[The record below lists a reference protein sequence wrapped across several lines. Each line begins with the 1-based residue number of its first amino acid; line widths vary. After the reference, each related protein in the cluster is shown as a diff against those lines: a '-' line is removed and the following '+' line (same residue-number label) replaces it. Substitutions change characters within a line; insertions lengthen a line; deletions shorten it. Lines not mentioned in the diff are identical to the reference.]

1 MLPILRY
8 PEEGADEVNPARSP
22 IRCAIY
28 IRKASEEKVSSNPSI
43 LLHAQREACEAC
55 VLSRRHEGWQL
66 NTMTAVSL
74 AAIWRDQVSEGCS
87 MT

>member
-28 IRKASEEKVSSNPSI
+28 IRKASEEKVSSSPSI
-43 LLHAQREACEAC
+43 LLHAHREACEAY
-55 VLSRRHEGWQL
+55 VLSQRHEGWQL
-66 NTMTAVSL
+66 L
-74 AAIWRDQVSEGCS
+74 AAKYDDGGFS

>member
-8 PEEGADEVNPARSP
+8 PEEGADEVNPAHSP

-43 LLHAQREACEAC
+43 RCM
-55 VLSRRHEGWQL
+55 R
-66 NTMTAVSL
+66 
-74 AAIWRDQVSEGCS
+74 SERPAKPMS
-87 MT
+87 